1 MPDDE
6 RSLRSPDA
14 AGFSLLAN
22 ASDGGVGFRIS
33 FIGDNLRSFSEVF
46 RKSGEVWFRR
56 SWSGMATSWSLAP
69 LIEQRARQHPER
81 PLAVVGDRT
90 WSYGHVD
97 TQASSLA
104 AALSELGLGAGDRIA
119 VNLPNGIEWIIALL
133 AAAKL
138 GAVVVPVSPQLSSHD
153 LRYQLRHA
161 EASAVVTIERWG
173 GVDYL
178 QRFEDLL
185 GDLPDLQYVVTV
197 GDEDLWYDDRIFQF
211 EDLVSSGAGRP
222 APASASPDD
231 TKDLAVVYTS
241 GTMGKPK
248 GVQLSHHAIVENAV
262 RTAEVL
268 ELSPE
273 DRVLAAVPFFAIFG
287 FSMMVGTMAAG
298 ATLVLQPTFE
308 AATVLALVASRQV
321 SVLHGVPTQF
331 HLLMREEGFDPS
343 RLRSLRT
350 GIIAGSSVSEELVRR
365 VRRWCDVLVAYGL
378 TETGPTV
385 TLTRFADSDDRRL
398 GSVGRA
404 LPGVEVMA
412 VDIMTGA
419 LHGPEA
425 VGELAVRGT
434 NLMRGY
440 LRMPAETAKVHTPE
454 GFFLTGDLGI
464 IDEDGYVKILGRRQ
478 ETIARGG
485 IQLYPRELEDRLR
498 AHPAVD
504 DVCVIG
510 VPHDVLG
517 EQICACI
524 VPVEGAV
531 ITGSEIKRFA
541 QETMAAYKVP
551 DLVRFFDVFP
561 MTGSGKVRRRELSRA
576 LTLSIALDHTVS
588 HSG

>member
-1 MPDDE
+1 
-6 RSLRSPDA
+6 
-14 AGFSLLAN
+14 
-22 ASDGGVGFRIS
+22 
-33 FIGDNLRSFSEVF
+33 
-46 RKSGEVWFRR
+46 
-56 SWSGMATSWSLAP
+56 MATSWSLAP
-69 LIEQRARQHPER
+69 LIEQRAREHPER

-97 TQASSLA
+97 RQASSFA

-119 VNLPNGIEWIIALL
+119 VNLPNGIEWIVALL

-211 EDLVSSGAGRP
+211 EDLVSSGSGRP
-222 APASASPDD
+222 VPQPATRDD
-231 TKDLAVVYTS
+231 AQDLAVVYTS

-248 GVQLSHHAIVENAV
+248 GVRLSHHALVENAV

-273 DRVLAAVPFFAIFG
+273 DRVLAVVPFFASFG
-287 FSMMVGTMAAG
+287 FSMMVGTIAAG
-298 ATLVLQPTFE
+298 ATLVLLPTFD
-308 AATVLALVASRQV
+308 AAAALALMVSARV

-331 HLLMREEGFDPS
+331 HLLMREEAFDPS
-343 RLRSLRT
+343 RLRALRT

-385 TLTRFADSDDRRL
+385 TITRLGDSDDRRV

-425 VGELAVRGT
+425 VGELAVRGS
-434 NLMRGY
+434 NLMCGY
-440 LRMPAETAKVHTPE
+440 LRMPTETAKVHTPE

-478 ETIARGG
+478 ETISRGG

-576 LTLSIALDHTVS
+576 IALDHTVS
-588 HSG
+588 QSG

>member
-1 MPDDE
+1 
-6 RSLRSPDA
+6 
-14 AGFSLLAN
+14 
-22 ASDGGVGFRIS
+22 
-33 FIGDNLRSFSEVF
+33 
-46 RKSGEVWFRR
+46 
-56 SWSGMATSWSLAP
+56 MATSWSLAP
-69 LIEQRARQHPER
+69 LIEQRAREHPAR
-81 PLAVVGDRT
+81 ALAVVGDRT
-90 WSYGHVD
+90 FSYGQVEA
-97 TQASSLA
+97 QASALA

-119 VNLPNGIEWIIALL
+119 VNLPNSVEWIVALL

-211 EDLVSSGAGRP
+211 EDLVSSGSGRP
-222 APASASPDD
+222 VPPIINPDD
-231 TKDLAVVYTS
+231 AQDLAVVYTS

-248 GVQLSHHAIVENAV
+248 GVRLSHHAVVENAV
-262 RTAEVL
+262 RTVEVL

-287 FSMMVGTMAAG
+287 LSMMVGTMAAG
-298 ATLVLQPTFE
+298 ATLVLQPTFD
-308 AATVLALVASRQV
+308 AAAVLTLMTSAQV

-331 HLLMREEGFDPS
+331 HLLMREEAFDPS
-343 RLRSLRT
+343 RLRALRT

-412 VDIMTGA
+412 VDIMTGV

-425 VGELAVRGT
+425 VGEIAVRGS

-440 LRMPAETAKVHTPE
+440 LRMPAETAKVHTAE

-478 ETIARGG
+478 ETISRGG

-541 QETMAAYKVP
+541 LETMAAYKVP
-551 DLVRFFDVFP
+551 DLVRFFDGFP
-561 MTGSGKVRRRELSRA
+561 MTGSGKVRRRELARA
-576 LTLSIALDHTVS
+576 IALDHTVT

>member
-1 MPDDE
+1 
-6 RSLRSPDA
+6 
-14 AGFSLLAN
+14 
-22 ASDGGVGFRIS
+22 
-33 FIGDNLRSFSEVF
+33 
-46 RKSGEVWFRR
+46 
-56 SWSGMATSWSLAP
+56 MATSWSLAP
-69 LIEQRARQHPER
+69 LFEQRAREHPER
-81 PLAVVGDRT
+81 PLAVVGERT
-90 WSYGHVD
+90 FSYGHAD

-104 AALSELGLGAGDRIA
+104 AALSELGLGVGDRIA

-138 GAVVVPVSPQLSSHD
+138 GAVVVPVSPQLSSLD

-161 EASAVVTIERWG
+161 EASAVITIERWG

-185 GDLPDLQYVVTV
+185 ADLPDLHYVVTV

-211 EDLVSSGAGRP
+211 EDLVSSGSGRVVP
-222 APASASPDD
+222 ALADIDD
-231 TKDLAVVYTS
+231 GQDLAVVYTS

-248 GVQLSHHAIVENAV
+248 GVRLSHHALVENAV
-262 RTAEVL
+262 RTAEIL

-273 DRVLAAVPFFAIFG
+273 DRVLAAVPFFAIYG
-287 FSMMVGTMAAG
+287 FSMMVGTLAAG
-298 ATLVLQPTFE
+298 ATLVLQPTFD
-308 AATVLALVASRQV
+308 AASALALMASQQV
-321 SVLHGVPTQF
+321 SVVHGVPTQF
-331 HLLMREEGFDPS
+331 HLFMREEAFDPS

-385 TLTRFADSDDRRL
+385 TLTRFGDSDDRRL

-412 VDIMTGA
+412 VDIMTGV

-425 VGELAVRGT
+425 VGEIAVRGS

-440 LRMPAETAKVHTPE
+440 LRMPTETAKVHTSE

-478 ETIARGG
+478 EAISRGG
-485 IQLYPRELEDRLR
+485 MQLYPRELEDRLR

-510 VPHDVLG
+510 IPHDVLG

-561 MTGSGKVRRRELSRA
+561 MTGSGKIRRRELARA
-576 LTLSIALDHTVS
+576 IALDHTVS

>member
-1 MPDDE
+1 
-6 RSLRSPDA
+6 
-14 AGFSLLAN
+14 
-22 ASDGGVGFRIS
+22 
-33 FIGDNLRSFSEVF
+33 
-46 RKSGEVWFRR
+46 
-56 SWSGMATSWSLAP
+56 MATSWSLAP

-90 WSYGHVD
+90 WSFGEVD
-97 TQASSLA
+97 SQASALA

-119 VNLPNGIEWIIALL
+119 VNLPNGVEWIISIL

-211 EDLVSSGAGRP
+211 EDLLSSGAGRP
-222 APASASPDD
+222 VPDLAD
-231 TKDLAVVYTS
+231 QGDARDLAVVYTS

-248 GVQLSHHAIVENAV
+248 GVQLSHHAVVENAV

-287 FSMMVGTMAAG
+287 FSMMVGTMASG
-298 ATLVLQPTFE
+298 ATLVLQPSFD
-308 AATVLALVASRQV
+308 AAAVLSLVARKQV

-350 GIIAGSSVSEELVRR
+350 GLIAGSSVSEELVRR

-385 TLTRFADSDDRRL
+385 TLTRYADSDDRRI

-478 ETIARGG
+478 ETITRGG
-485 IQLYPRELEDRLR
+485 VQLYPRELEDRLR

-576 LTLSIALDHTVS
+576 IALDHTVS